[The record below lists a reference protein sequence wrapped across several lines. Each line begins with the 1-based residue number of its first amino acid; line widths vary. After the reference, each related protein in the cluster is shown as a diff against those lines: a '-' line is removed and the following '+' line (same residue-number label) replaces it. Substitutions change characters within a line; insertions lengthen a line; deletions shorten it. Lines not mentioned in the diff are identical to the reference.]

1 MLLADD
7 EMIFGEGDTSPK
19 PDREDEF
26 ITLPGTRQKPVFE
39 NNDLDHNNPMIVL
52 LLVHSIDHNN
62 PVEHLDVVEK
72 MTEPTTCNGVSTA
85 VQYDDVTIGK
95 NVALNPM
102 FIVVGMFAN
111 F

>member
-1 MLLADD
+1 M
-7 EMIFGEGDTSPK
+7 
-19 PDREDEF
+19 
-26 ITLPGTRQKPVFE
+26 
-39 NNDLDHNNPMIVL
+39 
-52 LLVHSIDHNN
+52 HSIDHNN
-62 PVEHLDVVEK
+62 PVEHFDVVEK

-85 VQYDDVTIGK
+85 VQYVTIGK